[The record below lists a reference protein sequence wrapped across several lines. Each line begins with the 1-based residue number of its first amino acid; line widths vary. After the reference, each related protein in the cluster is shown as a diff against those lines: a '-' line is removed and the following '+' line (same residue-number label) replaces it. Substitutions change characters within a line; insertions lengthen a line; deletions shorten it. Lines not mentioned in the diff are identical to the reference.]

1 MNNPENINA
10 LLARLCDG
18 DAEAAE
24 QVYREYEPYLRTV
37 VRRQLPLNLRA
48 KFDSFDVVQSL
59 WVDLIDRFRNEQ
71 CRFSNAE
78 HLRAFLIRATR
89 NRFHDHCRRH
99 RAELKH
105 EHPPGA
111 HGGTD
116 FAAANQPTPSQVVQG
131 DDLWQQ
137 IVSTCPP
144 EHRQI
149 IELKRGGMS
158 LSEIVARTG
167 LHEGSVRRI
176 LRQLA
181 RRVALQTGGTIRR
194 AQAAG
199 GEPFAAS
206 EESDD

>member
-1 MNNPENINA
+1 MNNTENINS

-18 DAEAAE
+18 DSDAAE

-37 VRRQLPLNLRA
+37 VRRQLPINLRS

-59 WVDLIDRFRNEQ
+59 WVDLIDRFRKDQ
-71 CRFSNAE
+71 CRFSDAD

-99 RAELKH
+99 RVEMEH
-105 EHPPGA
+105 EQLRGA
-111 HGGTD
+111 SGGSD
-116 FAAANQPTPSQVVQG
+116 AALANQPTPSQVVQS
-131 DDLWQQ
+131 DDLWKQ

-144 EHRQI
+144 EHRQL
-149 IELKRGGMS
+149 IELKRAGLS
-158 LSEIVARTG
+158 LAEIVARTG

-181 RRVALQTGGTIRR
+181 HRLALQTGR
-194 AQAAG
+194 AVGSAYSTTD
-199 GEPFAAS
+199 EPLASS
-206 EESDD
+206 EEFDD

>member
-1 MNNPENINA
+1 MNNTENINS
-10 LLARLCDG
+10 LLAKLCDG
-18 DAEAAE
+18 DPDAAE

-37 VRRQLPLNLRA
+37 VRRQLPTNLRA

-59 WVDLIDRFRNEQ
+59 WVDLIDRFRNDQ
-71 CRFSNAE
+71 CRFSDAE

-99 RAELKH
+99 RAELEH
-105 EHPPGA
+105 EHSTA
-111 HGGTD
+111 AGGGSEAT
-116 FAAANQPTPSQVVQG
+116 AANQPTPSQVVQG
-131 DDLWQQ
+131 DDLWRQ
-137 IVSTCPP
+137 IVSTCPV

-149 IELKRGGMS
+149 IELKRAGMS
-158 LSEIVARTG
+158 LTEIVTRTG

-181 RRVALQTGGTIRR
+181 RRVALQIGG
-194 AQAAG
+194 AG
-199 GEPFAAS
+199 GVRESDGGSFAAS

>member
-1 MNNPENINA
+1 MKNAENINA

-18 DAEAAE
+18 DAQAAE

-59 WVDLIDRFRNEQ
+59 WVDLIDRFRNDQ
-71 CRFSNAE
+71 CRFSDAD

-99 RAELKH
+99 RAELEH
-105 EHPPGA
+105 EQPTAGRV
-111 HGGTD
+111 GGE
-116 FAAANQPTPSQVVQG
+116 AAAVNQPTPSQVVQS

-137 IVSTCPP
+137 IISTCPA

-149 IELKRGGMS
+149 IELKRAGMS
-158 LSEIVARTG
+158 LSDIVARTG

-181 RRVALQTGGTIRR
+181 RRVALQMGGDIGR
-194 AQAAG
+194 AAAADR
-199 GEPFAAS
+199 ERFATS
-206 EESDD
+206 EGADD